1 MKTKTFLI
9 NPIPLLLEDA
19 LLDYKL
25 TRGALAKALGIPS
38 SRLSELLHGKLRVN
52 AELALRLSIV
62 FKTSAEMWLGLQSE
76 YDLRKAR
83 KTAEKRLKK
92 LLPLAA

>member
-1 MKTKTFLI
+1 MKTKPLLV
-9 NPIPLLLEDA
+9 NPIPMLLEDA
-19 LLDYKL
+19 LQDYKL
-25 TRGALAKALGIPS
+25 TKSELAKALGIPS

-76 YDLRKAR
+76 FDLRKAR
-83 KTAEKRLKK
+83 RSAEKRLKK
-92 LLPLAA
+92 ILPLAA